1 MSEETKKP
9 QSVAISMLRCRI
21 NRDFWDA
28 DGKRHTKGTDVDVPI
43 LAALDGI
50 ESGAL
55 VRAKD

>member
-1 MSEETKKP
+1 MSDDAKKTP
-9 QSVAISMLRCRI
+9 LPAISILKCRI

-28 DGKRHTKGTDVDVPI
+28 EGKRHSKGTEIEVPI
-43 LAALDGI
+43 LAAIDGI